1 MALNWGLLIL
11 RVGTG
16 LLLAGHGW
24 GKVMDLFG
32 DKAAEFPDPIGLGPL
47 PSLAL
52 AAFAEFLCSLLV
64 VLGVKVR
71 WTAIPPIITMLVAVI
86 IIHANDSFDQ
96 KEHPLLFAIP
106 FLALAFTG
114 AGRYSVDGWLA
125 QRRGR
130 P

>member
-1 MALNWGLLIL
+1 MALDWGLLIL

-24 GKVMDLFG
+24 GKVQDLLAG
-32 DKAAEFPDPIGLGPL
+32 KTDFPDPIGLGPV

-71 WTAIPPIITMLVAVI
+71 WAAIPPIITMLVAVI
-86 IIHANDSFDQ
+86 VIHANDPFDQ

-114 AGRYSVDGWLA
+114 GGRFSIDAWLA